1 MRSCQPHNRE
11 SNPVFGTNVQAFCT
25 EYQLKGMLLPVMLV
39 NGDHT
44 LPARVAVTLGFGAV
58 TYE

>member
-1 MRSCQPHNRE
+1 MK
-11 SNPVFGTNVQAFCT
+11 PVFGTNVQAFCM

-39 NGDHT
+39 NVT
-44 LPARVAVTLGFGAV
+44 TPAARVAVILGFAAV